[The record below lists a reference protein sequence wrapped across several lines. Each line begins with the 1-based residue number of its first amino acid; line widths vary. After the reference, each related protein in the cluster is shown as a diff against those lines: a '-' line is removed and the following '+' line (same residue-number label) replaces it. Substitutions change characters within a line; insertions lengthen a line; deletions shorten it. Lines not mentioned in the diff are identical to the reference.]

1 VGASGSGERLIVT
14 MASVVFMRGVNVGGH
29 KTFRPASVARDL
41 AALDVVNVGAA
52 GTYVVRKVIRP
63 IALRAELGKKLPFE
77 ADLMICSAREVLDL
91 IAQEPF
97 SSVRAGTD
105 MRRFVTV
112 MARHPQPIPRL
123 PVDKP
128 SGEEWQVRVIA
139 VYGSFALSLWRRLG
153 RSIVYPN
160 EVVEKTFGV
169 AATTR
174 SWNTILKIRDLLEA

>member
-1 VGASGSGERLIVT
+1 
-14 MASVVFMRGVNVGGH
+14 MAFVVFMRGVNVGGH
-29 KTFRPASVARDL
+29 KTFRPASVAQDL

-52 GTYVVRKVIRP
+52 GTFVVRKAIRP
-63 IALRAELGKKLPFE
+63 MALRAELGKRLPFE

-97 SSVRAGTD
+97 PPARAGTEE

-112 MARHPQPIPRL
+112 MPRHPQPIPRL

-128 SGEEWQVRVIA
+128 SGEEWQVRVVA
-139 VYGSFALSLWRRLG
+139 VYGRFALSLWRRLG

-160 EVVEKTFGV
+160 EVVEKMFGV
-169 AATTR
+169 PATTR
-174 SWNTILKIRDLLEA
+174 SWNTLLKIKAVLEG